1 MSILSNFVALRCC
14 CEQHSHSEKV
24 KIKKFSVLR
33 LYSVVNF

>member
-1 MSILSNFVALRCC
+1 MSILSNFVALRRYCKR
-14 CEQHSHSEKV
+14 HSHSESV